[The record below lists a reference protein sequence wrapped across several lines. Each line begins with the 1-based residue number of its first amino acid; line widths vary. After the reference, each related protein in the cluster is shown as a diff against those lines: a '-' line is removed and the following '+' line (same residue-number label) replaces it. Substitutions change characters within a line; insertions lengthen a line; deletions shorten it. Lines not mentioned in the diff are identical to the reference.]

1 MQPPYSKARLN
12 NLHQEYYTQEI
23 TNYIN
28 DIADIIGS
36 QVVNR
41 AIATS
46 KQPPHGVA
54 IIGEHYTLQKNV
66 TIYFRHV
73 LNQSK
78 RHLEQPKESYIPQII
93 EALKERFPDSVIQVD
108 PLKTYVHIDWS

>member
-12 NLHQEYYTQEI
+12 ALHQEYYAQEV
-23 TNYIN
+23 TNYVN

-36 QVVNR
+36 QVVSR

-46 KQPPHGVA
+46 KQPPPGVVF
-54 IIGEHYTLQKNV
+54 GNQQDVNKSV
-66 TIYFRHV
+66 TIYFRHI

-93 EALKERFPDSVIQVD
+93 EALTERFPDSVIQVD

>member
-1 MQPPYSKARLN
+1 MQPPYSKARLSK
-12 NLHQEYYTQEI
+12 LHQEYYAQEI
-23 TNYIN
+23 NSYVN

-36 QVVNR
+36 QVVSR
-41 AIATS
+41 AIAIS
-46 KQPPHGVA
+46 KQPPPGVVY
-54 IIGEHYTLQKNV
+54 IGEQNIQKNV

-93 EALKERFPDSVIQVD
+93 EALRERFPDSVIQID